1 MTLLKLQGIRRSF
14 SDPAPKLVLTG
25 IDLAIEAG
33 EFVAL
38 VGPSGRGKTT
48 LLRIIAGL
56 DEGYEGTVT
65 WAGGRCPRLAAV
77 FQEPRLVPW
86 LSVLDNL
93 RLVSDRDRDAEA
105 RALLAEA
112 GLAGTETAFPGQ
124 LSGGM
129 QRRVALVRALLV
141 DPEFLVLDE
150 PILSLDPDLAQRM
163 REWIG
168 AYWRLRRPT
177 VLLVT
182 HDLREAAFL
191 ATRILVLGA
200 GEGTIVVDLPVD
212 LPHPRRPDDPGIGA
226 IIEGLAHRD
235 PMLLVD
241 GPDGGGEGRA
251 DRPRPLK

>member
-1 MTLLKLQGIRRSF
+1 MTGLKLQGIRRSF
-14 SDPAPKLVLTG
+14 SDPAPKLVLSG
-25 IDLAIEAG
+25 IDLAIETG

-56 DEGYEGTVT
+56 DEAYEGTVT
-65 WAGGRCPRLAAV
+65 WAGGRRPRLAAV

-86 LSVLDNL
+86 LSVLGNL
-93 RLVSDRDRDAEA
+93 RLVSDRDRDAQA
-105 RALLAEA
+105 RALLTEA

-212 LPHPRRPDDPGIGA
+212 LSHPRRQDDPRIEA

-235 PMLLVD
+235 PMLLAD
-241 GPDGGGEGRA
+241 GDDDVGDGRA
-251 DRPRPLK
+251 GRPQPLE

>member
-1 MTLLKLQGIRRSF
+1 MTGLKLQGIRRSF
-14 SDPAPKLVLTG
+14 SDPAPKLVLSG
-25 IDLAIEAG
+25 IDLAIETG

-56 DEGYEGTVT
+56 DEAYEGTVT
-65 WAGGRCPRLAAV
+65 WAGGRRPRLAAV

-105 RALLAEA
+105 RALLTEA

-212 LPHPRRPDDPGIGA
+212 LSHPRRQDDPRIEA

-235 PMLLVD
+235 PMLLAD
-241 GPDGGGEGRA
+241 GHDDVGDGRPGR
-251 DRPRPLK
+251 PQLLE

>member
-1 MTLLKLQGIRRSF
+1 MTGLKLQGIRRSF
-14 SDPAPKLVLTG
+14 SDPAPKLVLSG
-25 IDLAIEAG
+25 IDLAIETG

-56 DEGYEGTVT
+56 DEAYEGTVT
-65 WAGGRCPRLAAV
+65 WAGGRRPRLAAV

-86 LSVLDNL
+86 LSVLGNL

-105 RALLAEA
+105 RALLTEA

-212 LPHPRRPDDPGIGA
+212 LSHPRRQDDPRIEA

-235 PMLLVD
+235 PMLLAD
-241 GPDGGGEGRA
+241 GHDDGRDGRA
-251 DRPRPLK
+251 GRPQPLE